1 MDVKQ
6 SGFFGVVVPFAIGG
20 VSGAVATSVIQPID
34 TFKVQIQVLLKK
46 LGERMLRF
54 YLFQIFSY
62 GFTIK
67 MGYQSFIED

>member
-34 TFKVQIQVLLKK
+34 TFKVQIQVLSEKVGRAHAEILSIPN
-46 LGERMLRF
+46 LLLR
-54 YLFQIFSY
+54 LHH
-62 GFTIK
+62 
-67 MGYQSFIED
+67 